1 MIVAQHP
8 KQSIFF
14 HKTAVATNADSTA
27 RVDTLG
33 FDYLTLNLII
43 DSAAAVSSNPSTMD
57 IQESDDTVVTNF
69 ATITGGNGDT
79 DFTIPAALTSLQ
91 QLYHFGIDLRGRK
104 RYIRINGRTSG
115 AAQLWSGI
123 ASLYRGDETP
133 ISAADMGAALRV
145 NM

>member
-1 MIVAQHP
+1 MIMAQHP

-33 FDYLTLNLII
+33 FDYLTLGLII

-69 ATITGGNGDT
+69 ATITGGTGDT
-79 DFTIPAALTSLQ
+79 DFTIPNAVTENQ
-91 QLYHFGIDLRGRK
+91 QLFFFGVDLRGRK
-104 RYIRINGRTSG
+104 RYIRINGRAAG
-115 AAQLWSGI
+115 AAQLWSGV

-133 ISAADMGAALRV
+133 ISAAEMGNALRV
-145 NM
+145 NL